1 MRAATDTGAQ
11 RPARTSSASDYGG
24 EPAPAPSRGR
34 WWAIVRPFLIMVG
47 LPTLLTGVYYGFVA
61 SDVFV
66 SETRYAIRTGEQAP
80 ATGLLASMLGPTAT
94 TRAGDDASIV
104 RDYILARDMLDELD
118 RRLDLRG
125 HYSAPRVDTLS
136 RLRPDA
142 TEEEFLEYYRDKVEV
157 EVEAGTDITV
167 LTVRAFD
174 ADMAQRIAGEI
185 IDLSERLMNRMS
197 ERITDDTLRFA
208 RRELV
213 QAETLVRDANQAI
226 TRFRNESRSIDPGEE
241 TAAVLSIVTAL
252 ESQLAGAKAELLE
265 TESVMH
271 SESVQVKTLQN
282 RVAALTQQVE
292 SERARLA
299 SEGGSDLTRL
309 IEGYAPL
316 LLEQELAQH
325 RYSSALASL
334 EVARADAQRK
344 QRYLI
349 PFVKPA
355 LPDEATEPD
364 RAMNTLIVFFA
375 ASLIYGI
382 GALVVASIYD
392 HMGL

>member
-1 MRAATDTGAQ
+1 MASVGAPRLTGPAGSPAAN
-11 RPARTSSASDYGG
+11 RESASAG
-24 EPAPAPSRGR
+24 SRRR
-34 WWAIVRPFLIMVG
+34 WWAVLRPFLIMVG
-47 LPTLLTGVYYGFVA
+47 IPTFLTGFYYGFVA

-66 SETRYAIRTGEQAP
+66 SEVRYAIRTGEQAP
-80 ATGLLASMLGPTAT
+80 ATGLLANMLGPAAT

-125 HYSAPRVDTLS
+125 HYASSTVDVLS
-136 RLRPDA
+136 RLWPDA
-142 TEEEFLEYYRDKVEV
+142 TEEEFLEYYRNKVEV
-157 EVEAGTDITV
+157 EVETGTDITA
-167 LTVRAFD
+167 LTVRAFN
-174 ADMAQRIAGEI
+174 AEMAQRMAGEI
-185 IDLSERLMNRMS
+185 IELSERLVNRMS

-208 RRELV
+208 RRELI
-213 QAETLVRDANQAI
+213 QAETLVREANQAI
-226 TRFRNESRSIDPGEE
+226 TLFRNESRSIDPGEE

-252 ESQLAGAKAELLE
+252 EGQLAGAKAELLE

-309 IEGYAPL
+309 IDGYAPL

-349 PFVKPA
+349 PFVRPA
-355 LPDEATEPD
+355 LPDEAIEPE
-364 RAMNTLIVFFA
+364 RTMNTLIVFLA

-382 GALVVASIYD
+382 GALILASIYD

>member
-1 MRAATDTGAQ
+1 MA
-11 RPARTSSASDYGG
+11 
-24 EPAPAPSRGR
+24 SRGDELVAGTSPGLAAGDTLLPGRGRNR

-47 LPTLLTGVYYGFVA
+47 LPTLVAGMYFGLVA
-61 SDVFV
+61 SDVYV

-80 ATGLLASMLGPTAT
+80 ATGLLANMLGPAAT

-118 RRLDLRG
+118 QRLDLRS
-125 HYSAPRVDTLS
+125 HYTADTVDTVS
-136 RLRPDA
+136 RLVPNA
-142 TEEEFLEYYRDKVEV
+142 TEEEFLEYYRDMVEV
-157 EVEAGTDITV
+157 ELETGTDITV
-167 LTVRAFD
+167 LRVRAFD
-174 ADMAQRIAGEI
+174 PETARKIANEI
-185 IDLSERLMNRMS
+185 IHLSERLVNQMS
-197 ERITDDTLRFA
+197 ERITADTLRFA
-208 RRELV
+208 RHELS
-213 QAETLVRDANQAI
+213 QAESLIRGANEAI

-252 ESQLAGAKAELLE
+252 EGQLAGAKAELLE
-265 TESVMH
+265 TESIMH
-271 SESVQVKTLQN
+271 SDSVQVKTLRN

-309 IEGYAPL
+309 IDGYAPL

-349 PFVKPA
+349 PFVRPA
-355 LPDEATEPD
+355 LPDEAIEPE

-382 GALVVASIYD
+382 GALILASIYD
-392 HMGL
+392 HVGL

>member
-1 MRAATDTGAQ
+1 MPDAVEDATRD
-11 RPARTSSASDYGG
+11 RESVSSRSSA
-24 EPAPAPSRGR
+24 R
-34 WWAIVRPFLIMVG
+34 WWAILRSFLVMVG
-47 LPTLLTGVYYGFVA
+47 LPTALTGTYYGVVA
-61 SDVFV
+61 SDVLV

-80 ATGLLASMLGPTAT
+80 ATGLLASMLGPAAT

-118 RRLDLRG
+118 RELDLRS
-125 HYSAPRVDTLS
+125 HYSAATIDPLS

-142 TEEEFLEYYRDKVEV
+142 TEEEFLEYYRDRIEV

-167 LTVRAFD
+167 LKVRAFD
-174 ADMAQRIAGEI
+174 AETARDIAGEI
-185 IDLSERLMNRMS
+185 IELSERLVNRMS

-208 RRELV
+208 RRELA
-213 QAETLVRDANQAI
+213 QAETLIREANQAV

-241 TAAVLSIVTAL
+241 TSAVLSIITAL
-252 ESQLAGAKAELLE
+252 EGRLAGAKAELLE
-265 TESVMH
+265 TESIMH
-271 SESVQVKTLQN
+271 SDSVQVKTLQN
-282 RVAALTQQVE
+282 RVAALTQQVKR
-292 SERARLA
+292 ERARLA
-299 SEGGSDLTRL
+299 SESGSDLTRL
-309 IEGYAPL
+309 IDGYAPL
-316 LLEQELAQH
+316 LLDQELAQH
-325 RYSSALASL
+325 RYTSALASL

-355 LPDEATEPD
+355 LPDEAIEPE
-364 RAMNTLIVFFA
+364 RLMNTLIVFFA

-382 GALVVASIYD
+382 GALMLASVYD

>member
-1 MRAATDTGAQ
+1 MNDPVASRGSAADG
-11 RPARTSSASDYGG
+11 RW
-24 EPAPAPSRGR
+24 GR
-34 WWAIVRPFLIMVG
+34 WWTILRPFLIMVG
-47 LPTLLTGVYYGFVA
+47 IPTGLTGAYYGLVA

-80 ATGLLASMLGPTAT
+80 VTGLLASMLGPGAS

-104 RDYILARDMLDELD
+104 RDYILARDMLDELA
-118 RRLDLRG
+118 RTLDLRG
-125 HYSAPRVDTLS
+125 HYGADSVDLLS
-136 RLRPDA
+136 RLAADA

-157 EVEAGTDITV
+157 EVETGTDITV
-167 LTVRAFD
+167 LRVRAFD
-174 ADMAQRIAGEI
+174 AEMARRIAGEI
-185 IDLSERLMNRMS
+185 IELSERLVNRMS
-197 ERITDDTLRFA
+197 ERISNDTLRFA

-213 QAETLVRDANQAI
+213 QAETLVREANEAI

-252 ESQLAGAKAELLE
+252 ESQLAGAKADLLE

-271 SESVQVKTLQN
+271 AESVQVKTLQN
-282 RVAALTQQVE
+282 RVAALTQQIE

-299 SEGGSDLTRL
+299 SEDGSDLTRL
-309 IEGYAPL
+309 MDGYAPL
-316 LLEQELAQH
+316 LLERELAQH

-349 PFVKPA
+349 PFVEPA
-355 LPDEATEPD
+355 LPDEAIEPE
-364 RAMNTLIVFFA
+364 RAMNTLIVFLA
-375 ASLIYGI
+375 ASLIHGI
-382 GALVVASIYD
+382 GALVMASVYD
-392 HMGL
+392 HMGR

>member
-1 MRAATDTGAQ
+1 MNGTDAQ
-11 RPARTSSASDYGG
+11 RLAGTAEDSTRDREPASGRSSA
-24 EPAPAPSRGR
+24 R
-34 WWAIVRPFLIMVG
+34 WWAILRSFLIMVG
-47 LPTLLTGVYYGFVA
+47 LPTALTGTYYGVVA

-80 ATGLLASMLGPTAT
+80 ATGLLASMLGPAAT

-125 HYSAPRVDTLS
+125 HYAAATVDPLS

-142 TEEEFLEYYRDKVEV
+142 TEEEFLEYYREQVEV
-157 EVEAGTDITV
+157 ELETGTDITV
-167 LTVRAFD
+167 LKVRAFD
-174 ADMAQRIAGEI
+174 AHMAREIAGEI
-185 IDLSERLMNRMS
+185 LELSERLVNRMS

-208 RRELV
+208 RRELE
-213 QAETLVRDANQAI
+213 QAETLVRHTNQAVSQ
-226 TRFRNESRSIDPGEE
+226 FRNESRSIDPGEE
-241 TAAVLSIVTAL
+241 TSAVLSIITAL
-252 ESQLAGAKAELLE
+252 EGQLAGAETELLE

-271 SESVQVKTLQN
+271 SDSVQVRTLQN

-292 SERARLA
+292 RERARLA
-299 SEGGSDLTRL
+299 SESGSALTRL
-309 IEGYAPL
+309 IDGYAPL
-316 LLEQELAQH
+316 LLDQELAQH
-325 RYSSALASL
+325 RYTSALASL

-355 LPDEATEPD
+355 LPDEAIEPE
-364 RAMNTLIVFFA
+364 RFVNTLIVFFA

-382 GALVVASIYD
+382 GALMLASVYD

>member
-1 MRAATDTGAQ
+1 MNGDEAQ
-11 RPARTSSASDYGG
+11 RVPDTAKDAAGNRESTPRSS
-24 EPAPAPSRGR
+24 GR
-34 WWAIVRPFLIMVG
+34 WRAILRSFLIMVG
-47 LPTLLTGVYYGFVA
+47 LPTALTGAYYGVAA

-80 ATGLLASMLGPTAT
+80 AAGLLSSMLGPAAT

-118 RRLDLRG
+118 RRLDLRA
-125 HYSAPRVDTLS
+125 HYAAGTVDILS
-136 RLRPDA
+136 RLSPDA

-157 EVEAGTDITV
+157 EVETGTDITV

-174 ADMAQRIAGEI
+174 AEMAQKAAGAI
-185 IDLSERLMNRMS
+185 IELSERLVNRMS

-208 RRELV
+208 RRELA
-213 QAETLVRDANQAI
+213 QAETLVRRANQEI

-241 TAAVLSIVTAL
+241 TAAVLSIVTSL
-252 ESQLAGAKAELLE
+252 EAQLAGAKAELLE
-265 TESVMH
+265 TEGIMH
-271 SESVQVKTLQN
+271 ADSVQVKTLQN

-292 SERARLA
+292 RERGRLA

-309 IEGYAPL
+309 IDGYAPL
-316 LLEQELAQH
+316 LLDQKLAEH

-355 LPDEATEPD
+355 LPDEAIEPE
-364 RAMNTLIVFFA
+364 RFMNTLIVFFA

-382 GALVVASIYD
+382 GALMMASVYD

>member
-1 MRAATDTGAQ
+1 MPDAVEDATRDRESVSG
-11 RPARTSSASDYGG
+11 RSSA
-24 EPAPAPSRGR
+24 R
-34 WWAIVRPFLIMVG
+34 WWAILRSFLVMVG
-47 LPTLLTGVYYGFVA
+47 LPTALTGTYYGVVA

-80 ATGLLASMLGPTAT
+80 ATGLLASMLGPAAT

-118 RRLDLRG
+118 REIDLRS
-125 HYSAPRVDTLS
+125 HYAAATIDPLS

-142 TEEEFLEYYRDKVEV
+142 TEEEFLEYYRDRIEV
-157 EVEAGTDITV
+157 EVETGTDITV
-167 LTVRAFD
+167 LKVRAFD
-174 ADMAQRIAGEI
+174 AETARDIAGEI
-185 IDLSERLMNRMS
+185 IELSERLVNRMS

-208 RRELV
+208 RRELA
-213 QAETLVRDANQAI
+213 QAETLIREANQAV

-241 TAAVLSIVTAL
+241 TSAVLSIITAL
-252 ESQLAGAKAELLE
+252 EGQLAGAKAELLE
-265 TESVMH
+265 TESIMH
-271 SESVQVKTLQN
+271 SDSVQVKTLQN
-282 RVAALTQQVE
+282 RVAALTQQVKR
-292 SERARLA
+292 ERARLA
-299 SEGGSDLTRL
+299 SESGSDLTRL
-309 IEGYAPL
+309 IDGYAPL
-316 LLEQELAQH
+316 LLDQELAQH
-325 RYSSALASL
+325 RYTSALASL

-355 LPDEATEPD
+355 LPDEAIEPE
-364 RAMNTLIVFFA
+364 RLMNTLIVFFA

-382 GALVVASIYD
+382 GALMLASVYD

>member
-1 MRAATDTGAQ
+1 
-11 RPARTSSASDYGG
+11 
-24 EPAPAPSRGR
+24 
-34 WWAIVRPFLIMVG
+34 MVG
-47 LPTLLTGVYYGFVA
+47 LPTVMTGFYYGLVA

-80 ATGLLASMLGPTAT
+80 ATGLLANMLGPAAT

-118 RRLDLRG
+118 WKLDLRG
-125 HYSAPRVDTLS
+125 HYTAPTVDILS
-136 RLRPDA
+136 RLWPDA

-157 EVEAGTDITV
+157 EVETGTDITV

-174 ADMAQRIAGEI
+174 AGTAQKIAGEI
-185 IDLSERLMNRMS
+185 IDLSERLVNRIS

-208 RRELV
+208 RRELE
-213 QAETLVRDANQAI
+213 QAEMLVREANHAI

-241 TAAVLSIVTAL
+241 TSAVLSIVTAL
-252 ESQLAGAKAELLE
+252 EGQLAGAKANLFE
-265 TESVMH
+265 TESIMH

-282 RVAALTQQVE
+282 RVAALTRQVE

-299 SEGGSDLTRL
+299 SEGGSDLARL
-309 IEGYAPL
+309 MDGYSPL

-355 LPDEATEPD
+355 LPDEAIEPE
-364 RAMNTLIVFFA
+364 RAMNTLTVLFA

-382 GALVVASIYD
+382 GALMLASVYD

>member
-1 MRAATDTGAQ
+1 MGAGTERMADTS
-11 RPARTSSASDYGG
+11 TSALYR
-24 EPAPAPSRGR
+24 EAPVSTGRRGR
-34 WWAIVRPFLIMVG
+34 WWAVVRPFLVMVG
-47 LPTLLTGVYYGFVA
+47 LPTLLTGFYYGLVA

-80 ATGLLASMLGPTAT
+80 AAGFLASMLGPAAT

-125 HYSAPRVDTLS
+125 HYAAASVDTLS
-136 RLRPDA
+136 RLWPDA
-142 TEEEFLEYYRDKVEV
+142 TEEEFLEYFRDKVEV
-157 EVEAGTDITV
+157 EVETGTDITV
-167 LTVRAFD
+167 LRVRAFD
-174 ADMAQRIAGEI
+174 AETAQEIADAI
-185 IDLSERLMNRMS
+185 IELSERLVNGIS

-208 RRELV
+208 RRDLG
-213 QAETLVRDANQAI
+213 QAEALVREANEAI
-226 TRFRNESRSIDPGEE
+226 TRFRSESRSIDPGEE
-241 TAAVLSIVTAL
+241 TSAVLSIVTAL
-252 ESQLAGAKAELLE
+252 EGQLAEARAELLE
-265 TESVMH
+265 TESIMH
-271 SESVQVKTLQN
+271 SDSVQVKTLKN
-282 RVAALTQQVE
+282 RVAALNQQVE

-299 SEGGSDLTRL
+299 SEGGSDLARL
-309 IEGYAPL
+309 IDGYAPL

-355 LPDEATEPD
+355 LPDEAIEPE
-364 RAMNTLIVFFA
+364 RFMNTLIVFFA
-375 ASLIYGI
+375 ASLVYGI
-382 GALVVASIYD
+382 GALMVAAIHD

>member
-1 MRAATDTGAQ
+1 MNGAGAQ
-11 RPARTSSASDYGG
+11 RLPDTVGGASQGREFAPARGS
-24 EPAPAPSRGR
+24 GR
-34 WWAIVRPFLIMVG
+34 WWVILRPFLIMVG
-47 LPTLLTGVYYGFVA
+47 IPTALTGLYYGVVA

-80 ATGLLASMLGPTAT
+80 VTGLLANMLGPAAT

-118 RRLDLRG
+118 RRLDLRA
-125 HYSAPRVDTLS
+125 HYEAASADILS
-136 RLRPDA
+136 RLWPGA
-142 TEEEFLEYYRDKVEV
+142 TEEEFLEYYRDRVEV

-167 LTVRAFD
+167 LKVRAFD
-174 ADMAQRIAGEI
+174 AEMAQKVAGAI
-185 IDLSERLMNRMS
+185 IELSERLVNRMS

-208 RRELV
+208 RRELA
-213 QAETLVRDANQAI
+213 QAETLIREANQAI

-252 ESQLAGAKAELLE
+252 EGQLAGAKAELLE
-265 TESVMH
+265 TESIMH
-271 SESVQVKTLQN
+271 SDSVQVKTLKN

-309 IEGYAPL
+309 IDGYAPL

-355 LPDEATEPD
+355 LPDEAIEPE
-364 RAMNTLIVFFA
+364 RIMNTLIVFFA

-382 GALVVASIYD
+382 GALMLASVYD

>member
-1 MRAATDTGAQ
+1 MLTGA
-11 RPARTSSASDYGG
+11 
-24 EPAPAPSRGR
+24 
-34 WWAIVRPFLIMVG
+34 
-47 LPTLLTGVYYGFVA
+47 YYGLVA

-80 ATGLLASMLGPTAT
+80 AGGLLASMLGPAAT
-94 TRAGDDASIV
+94 TRAGDDANIV

-118 RRLDLRG
+118 LRLDLRA
-125 HYSAPRVDTLS
+125 HYGAATADLLS

-142 TEEEFLEYYRDKVEV
+142 TEEEFLEYYRSRVDI

-167 LTVRAFD
+167 LKVQAFD
-174 ADMAQRIAGEI
+174 AEMAQRIASAI
-185 IDLSERLMNRMS
+185 IELSERLVNRMS

-208 RRELV
+208 RRELD
-213 QAETLVRDANQAI
+213 QAETLIRRANQEI
-226 TRFRNESRSIDPGEE
+226 TRFRNESRSIDPGKE
-241 TAAVLSIVTAL
+241 TAAVLSIVTSL
-252 ESQLAGAKAELLE
+252 EGQLAGAKTVLLE
-265 TESVMH
+265 TENIMH
-271 SESVQVKTLQN
+271 SDSVQVKTLRN
-282 RVAALTQQVE
+282 RVAALTRQVE

-299 SEGGSDLTRL
+299 SESGSDLTRL

-316 LLEQELAQH
+316 LLDQELAEH

-355 LPDEATEPD
+355 LPDEAIEPE
-364 RAMNTLIVFFA
+364 RFMNTLIVFFA

-382 GALVVASIYD
+382 GALMMASVYD

>member
-1 MRAATDTGAQ
+1 MIGAEVQRSPDAAEDGAG
-11 RPARTSSASDYGG
+11 ARESASRRS
-24 EPAPAPSRGR
+24 APR
-34 WWAIVRPFLIMVG
+34 WWAILRSFLIMVG
-47 LPTLLTGVYYGFVA
+47 LPTALTGTYYGVVA

-80 ATGLLASMLGPTAT
+80 AAGLLASMLGPAAT

-118 RRLDLRG
+118 RRLDLRA
-125 HYSAPRVDTLS
+125 HYAAATGDPLS

-142 TEEEFLEYYRDKVEV
+142 TEEEFLEYYREQVEV
-157 EVEAGTDITV
+157 DVETGTDITV
-167 LTVRAFD
+167 LKVRAFD
-174 ADMAQRIAGEI
+174 AETAREIAGEI
-185 IDLSERLMNRMS
+185 IELSERLVNRMS

-208 RRELV
+208 RRELA
-213 QAETLVRDANQAI
+213 QAETLIREANQAV

-241 TAAVLSIVTAL
+241 TSAVLSIITAL
-252 ESQLAGAKAELLE
+252 EGQLAGAQTELLE
-265 TESVMH
+265 TESIMR
-271 SESVQVKTLQN
+271 SDSVQVKTLQN

-292 SERARLA
+292 RERARLA
-299 SEGGSDLTRL
+299 SESGSDLTRL
-309 IEGYAPL
+309 IDGYAPL
-316 LLEQELAQH
+316 LLDQELAQH
-325 RYSSALASL
+325 RYTSALASL

-349 PFVKPA
+349 PFVKPS
-355 LPDEATEPD
+355 LPDEAIEPE
-364 RAMNTLIVFFA
+364 RLMNTLIVFFA

-382 GALVVASIYD
+382 GALMVASVYD

>member
-1 MRAATDTGAQ
+1 MNGTEVRRLPDAVEDATRNRESGSG
-11 RPARTSSASDYGG
+11 RSSAK
-24 EPAPAPSRGR
+24 
-34 WWAIVRPFLIMVG
+34 WWAILRSFLIMVG
-47 LPTLLTGVYYGFVA
+47 LPTALTGTYYGVVA

-80 ATGLLASMLGPTAT
+80 ATGLLASMLGPAAT

-118 RRLDLRG
+118 RELDLRS
-125 HYSAPRVDTLS
+125 HYAAAAIDPLS

-142 TEEEFLEYYRDKVEV
+142 TEEEFLEFYRDQIEV
-157 EVEAGTDITV
+157 EVETGTDITV
-167 LTVRAFD
+167 LKVRAFD
-174 ADMAQRIAGEI
+174 AKTAREIAREI
-185 IDLSERLMNRMS
+185 IELSERLVNRMS
-197 ERITDDTLRFA
+197 ERITDDTLRFS
-208 RRELV
+208 RHELA
-213 QAETLVRDANQAI
+213 QAETLIRQANQAV
-226 TRFRNESRSIDPGEE
+226 TQFRNESRSIDPGEE
-241 TAAVLSIVTAL
+241 TSAVLSIITAL
-252 ESQLAGAKAELLE
+252 EGQRAGAKAELLE
-265 TESVMH
+265 TESIMH
-271 SESVQVKTLQN
+271 SDSVQVRTLQN

-299 SEGGSDLTRL
+299 SESGSDLTRL
-309 IEGYAPL
+309 IDGYAPL
-316 LLEQELAQH
+316 LLDQELAQH
-325 RYSSALASL
+325 RYTSALASL

-355 LPDEATEPD
+355 LPDEAIEPE
-364 RAMNTLIVFFA
+364 RLMNTLIVFFA

-382 GALVVASIYD
+382 GALMLASIYD

>member
-1 MRAATDTGAQ
+1 MNGADAQ
-11 RPARTSSASDYGG
+11 RLPDTAGEAAADRDSTSS
-24 EPAPAPSRGR
+24 SRR
-34 WWAIVRPFLIMVG
+34 SAKWRAILRSFLIMVA
-47 LPTLLTGVYYGFVA
+47 LPTGLTGAYYGLVA
-61 SDVFV
+61 SDVYV

-118 RRLDLRG
+118 RRLDLRA
-125 HYSAPRVDTLS
+125 HYTEPTVDLLS
-136 RLRPDA
+136 RMWRSS

-157 EVEAGTDITV
+157 EVEVGTDITV
-167 LTVRAFD
+167 LRVRAFD
-174 ADMAQRIAGEI
+174 ADMAQRIAAEI
-185 IDLSERLMNRMS
+185 ILLSERLVNQMS

-208 RRELV
+208 RRELG
-213 QAETLVRDANQAI
+213 QAEALVRQANQAV

-241 TAAVLSIVTAL
+241 TSAVLSIITAL
-252 ESQLAGAKAELLE
+252 EGQLAEAKAELLE
-265 TESVMH
+265 TESIMH
-271 SESVQVKTLQN
+271 SDSVQVKTLQN
-282 RVAALTQQVE
+282 RVAALTQQVD

-299 SEGGSDLTRL
+299 SESGSDLTRL
-309 IEGYAPL
+309 IDGYAPL
-316 LLEQELAQH
+316 LLDQELAQH

-355 LPDEATEPD
+355 LPDEAIEPE
-364 RAMNTLIVFFA
+364 RFINTLIVFVA

-382 GALVVASIYD
+382 GALMLAAVYD

>member
-1 MRAATDTGAQ
+1 MLGAAAERMADTSTA
-11 RPARTSSASDYGG
+11 AVYG
-24 EPAPAPSRGR
+24 EAPVPIAGRSR
-34 WWAIVRPFLIMVG
+34 WWAILRPFLIMVG
-47 LPTLLTGVYYGFVA
+47 LPTLLTGFYYGLVA

-80 ATGLLASMLGPTAT
+80 TAGFLASMLGPAAT

-125 HYSAPRVDTLS
+125 HYTAAGVDALS

-142 TEEEFLEYYRDKVEV
+142 TEEDFLEYYRDKVEV
-157 EVEAGTDITV
+157 EVETGTDITV
-167 LTVRAFD
+167 LRVRAFD
-174 ADMAQRIAGEI
+174 AETSQRIAGAI
-185 IDLSERLMNRMS
+185 IELSELLVNRMS

-208 RRELV
+208 RRELG
-213 QAETLVRDANQAI
+213 QAETLIREANEAI

-241 TAAVLSIVTAL
+241 TAAVLSIITGL
-252 ESQLAGAKAELLE
+252 EGQLAAARAELLE
-265 TESVMH
+265 TESIMH

-299 SEGGSDLTRL
+299 SEGGSDLARL
-309 IEGYAPL
+309 IDGYAPL
-316 LLEQELAQH
+316 LLDQELAQH

-355 LPDEATEPD
+355 LPDEAIEPD
-364 RAMNTLIVFFA
+364 RVMNTLIVFFA

-382 GALVVASIYD
+382 GALMVASIYD

>member
-1 MRAATDTGAQ
+1 MLTGVGAQ
-11 RPARTSSASDYGG
+11 RWAGTTADAAASG
-24 EPAPAPSRGR
+24 ESAPAGSRGR
-34 WWAIVRPFLIMVG
+34 WWAILRPFLIMVG
-47 LPTLLTGVYYGFVA
+47 FPTVLTGLYYGVVA
-61 SDVFV
+61 SDIFV

-80 ATGLLASMLGPTAT
+80 ATGLLASMLGPAAT

-125 HYSAPRVDTLS
+125 HYAADTVDSLS
-136 RLRPDA
+136 RLRPGA
-142 TEEEFLEYYRDKVEV
+142 TEEEFLEYYRERIEV
-157 EVEAGTDITV
+157 EVETGTDITV
-167 LTVRAFD
+167 LRVRAFD
-174 ADMAQRIAGEI
+174 AETARKIASEI
-185 IDLSERLMNRMS
+185 IELSERLVNRMS

-208 RRELV
+208 RGELG
-213 QAETLVRDANQAI
+213 QAEALVRQTNQAVSQ
-226 TRFRNESRSIDPGEE
+226 FRNESRSIDPGEE
-241 TAAVLSIVTAL
+241 TSAVLSIITAL
-252 ESQLAGAKAELLE
+252 EGQLAEANTALLE
-265 TESVMH
+265 AESVMH
-271 SESVQVKTLQN
+271 SDSVQVKTLRN
-282 RVAALTQQVE
+282 RVSALTQQVD

-309 IEGYAPL
+309 IDGYAPL
-316 LLEQELAQH
+316 MLDQELAQH
-325 RYSSALASL
+325 RYTSALASL
-334 EVARADAQRK
+334 EVARVDAQRK

-355 LPDEATEPD
+355 LPDEAIEPE

-382 GALVVASIYD
+382 GALILASVYD